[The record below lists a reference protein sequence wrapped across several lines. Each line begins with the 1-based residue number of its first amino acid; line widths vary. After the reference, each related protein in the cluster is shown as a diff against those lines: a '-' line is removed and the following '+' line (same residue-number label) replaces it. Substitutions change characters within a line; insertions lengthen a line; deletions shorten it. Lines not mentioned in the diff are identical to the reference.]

1 MKILYVA
8 NRYSPLRVQDG
19 SGTDYDLYHAL
30 LEQGG
35 TVQVVG
41 PFAEVCGLIERGYR
55 KLHGLFSRQRYAKHS
70 LAYLAASAREVERA
84 IGEYEPQVIFGFF
97 GAPFVRLRTQ
107 VPLVYMLDT
116 TLIGAQQQRPLFSWI
131 EYQRM
136 LAWEREVVGRSAHV
150 ITCSRWSAEF
160 LQRDYGLPAERIT
173 VLPIPASLPVT
184 AIPRELDFESPQFR
198 PLRLL
203 LVGRIYQLKGIDIAI
218 EVVEQ
223 LNQAGIPAELRIVG
237 LSGEDRPHVQ
247 FTRLYDKVQP
257 ADLAEY
263 TSHYQWAHFLI
274 HPARY
279 EAAGIVASEAAA
291 FGVPTLTN
299 AAGGLAT
306 TVEDQVSGIVLPKGS
321 PAEAYVAVLQGWL
334 DVPQAYL
341 ELRQST
347 RQRFERELNWQAA
360 GKRLLAIMEKVVI

>member
-30 LEQGG
+30 LAQGAEL
-35 TVQVVG
+35 QVVG
-41 PFAEVCGLIERGYR
+41 PFDVICGPLERGYR

-70 LAYLAASAREVERA
+70 LAYLAASAHEVEQA
-84 IGEYEPQVIFGFF
+84 VEAFEPQVIFGFF
-97 GAPFVRLRTQ
+97 GAPLVRLRTQ
-107 VPLVYMLDT
+107 VPMVYMLDT
-116 TLIGAQQQRPLFSWI
+116 TLIGAQQQRPLFSWL

-136 LAWEREVVGRSAHV
+136 LAWEREVVGKSTHV
-150 ITCSRWSAEF
+150 ITCSRWSADF

-173 VLPIPASLPVT
+173 VLPIPASLPAT
-184 AIPRELDFESPQFR
+184 TIPRELDFEPPLFR

-203 LVGRIYQLKGIDIAI
+203 LVGRIYKLKGIDIAV

-223 LNQAGIPAELRIVG
+223 LNRAGIEAELRIVG

-247 FTRLYDKVQP
+247 FTRLYDKMKP

-263 TSHYQWAHFLI
+263 TDHYRWAHFLI
-274 HPARY
+274 HPARF

-321 PAEAYVAVLQGWL
+321 PAEAYVAELQHWL
-334 DVPQAYL
+334 DAPQAYL
-341 ELRQST
+341 ALRRST

-360 GKRLLAIMEKVVI
+360 GQRLLAIMEKVVR

>member
-30 LEQGG
+30 LAQGAEM
-35 TVQVVG
+35 QVVG
-41 PFAEVCGLIERGYR
+41 PFDEVCGTIEWVYR
-55 KLHGLFSRQRYAKHS
+55 KLHGMLSRRRYAKHS
-70 LAYLAASAREVERA
+70 LAYLMASASQVERA
-84 IGEYEPQVIFGFF
+84 IGEYYPQVIFGFF
-97 GAPFVRLRTQ
+97 GAPLVRLRTQ

-116 TLIGAQQQRPLFSWI
+116 TIIGAQQQWPLFSWL

-136 LAWEREVVGRSAHV
+136 LAWEREVVRKSAHV

-173 VLPIPASLPVT
+173 VLPIPASLT
-184 AIPRELDFESPQFR
+184 AAAIPQELDLEPPLFR

-203 LVGRIYQLKGIDIAI
+203 LVGRMYHLKGIDIAI

-223 LNQAGIPAELRIVG
+223 LNRAGIEAELRIVG
-237 LSGEDRPHVQ
+237 LSSEDRPHVQ

-263 TSHYQWAHFLI
+263 TNHYQWAHFLI
-274 HPARY
+274 HPARF

-306 TVEDQVSGIVLPKGS
+306 TVEDQVSGVVLPRGS
-321 PAEAYVAVLQGWL
+321 PAKAYVAALRPWL
-334 DVPQAYL
+334 AAPEEYL
-341 ELRQST
+341 ALRRST

-360 GKRLLAIMEKVVI
+360 GQRLLAIMEKVVR

>member
-30 LEQGG
+30 LAQGAEMH
-35 TVQVVG
+35 VVG

-55 KLHGLFSRQRYAKHS
+55 KLHGLFSKQRYAKHS
-70 LAYLAASAREVERA
+70 LAYLRASAREVERA
-84 IGEYEPQVIFGFF
+84 IGMFEPQVIFGFF
-97 GAPFVRLRTQ
+97 GAPFVRLRTR

-116 TLIGAQQQRPLFSWI
+116 TIIGQQQQDPLFSWL

-136 LAWEREVVGRSAHV
+136 LAWEREVIKKSAYV

-160 LQRDYGLPAERIT
+160 LERDYGLLAERIT
-173 VLPIPASLPVT
+173 VLPIPASLPAV
-184 AIPRELDFESPQFR
+184 AIPQELDFEKPQFR

-203 LVGRIYQLKGIDIAI
+203 LVGRMYQRKGIDIAI
-218 EVVEQ
+218 DVVEQ
-223 LNQAGIPAELRIVG
+223 LNRAGIATELRIVG

-247 FTRLYDKVQP
+247 FTRLYDKVQL

-263 TSHYQWAHFLI
+263 TGHYRWAHFLI
-274 HPARY
+274 HPARF

-306 TVEDQVSGIVLPKGS
+306 TVEDQVSGIVLPRGN
-321 PAEAYVAVLQGWL
+321 PAEAYVAALRRWL
-334 DVPQAYL
+334 DAPEDYL
-341 ELRQST
+341 ELRRST
-347 RQRFERELNWQAA
+347 RQRFERELNWQTA
-360 GKRLLAIMEKVVI
+360 GQRLFAIMEKVVR

>member
-8 NRYSPLRVQDG
+8 NRYSPLRVPDG

-30 LEQGG
+30 LAQGAEMH
-35 TVQVVG
+35 VVG

-55 KLHGLFSRQRYAKHS
+55 KLHGLFSQRRYAKHS
-70 LAYLAASAREVERA
+70 LVYLRASAREVERA
-84 IGEYEPQVIFGFF
+84 IGMFEPQVIFGFF
-97 GAPFVRLRTQ
+97 GAPLVRLRTK

-116 TLIGAQQQRPLFSWI
+116 TIIGVQQQWPLFSRL

-136 LAWEREVVGRSAHV
+136 LAWEREVVRKSAYV

-160 LQRDYGLPAERIT
+160 LQSDYGLPAERIT
-173 VLPIPASLPVT
+173 VLPIPASLPAA
-184 AIPRELDFESPQFR
+184 AIPRELDFEPPQFS

-203 LVGRIYQLKGIDIAI
+203 LVGQIYHLKGVDIAI
-218 EVVEQ
+218 EVVEK
-223 LNQAGIPAELRIVG
+223 LNQAGIAAELRIVG
-237 LSGEDRPHVQ
+237 LSGEDRLHVQ

-263 TSHYQWAHFLI
+263 TGHYQWAHFLI
-274 HPARY
+274 HPARF

-306 TVEDQVSGIVLPKGS
+306 TVEDQVSGIVLPRGN
-321 PAEAYVAVLQGWL
+321 PAEAYVAALRRWL
-334 DVPQAYL
+334 DAPEDYL
-341 ELRQST
+341 ELRRST
-347 RQRFERELNWQAA
+347 RQRFERELNWQTA
-360 GKRLLAIMEKVVI
+360 GQRLFAIMEKVVR